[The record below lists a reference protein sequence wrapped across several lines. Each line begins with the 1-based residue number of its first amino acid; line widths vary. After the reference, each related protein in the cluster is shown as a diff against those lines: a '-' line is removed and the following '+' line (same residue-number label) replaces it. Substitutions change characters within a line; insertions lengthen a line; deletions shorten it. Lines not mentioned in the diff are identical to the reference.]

1 MYYVVTGA
9 AGFIG
14 SNLVKALTERGE
26 TDIIAVDN
34 LTRADKFRNLAC
46 CEIAD
51 FIDKRDFVA
60 QLTAGDFEGAIDA
73 VLHQG
78 ACSDTME
85 TDGRYMMENN
95 YRYSLA
101 LLDYCEE
108 EAIPL
113 LYASSASVYGAGSVF
128 REARECESPLNIYG
142 YSKFLFDQVVRR
154 RLADAGSQIAGFR
167 YFNVYG
173 PHEAHKG
180 RMASVAW
187 HFFNQFREGQSV
199 KLFQGHAGY
208 ADGEQKRDFV
218 SVEDVVKVNL
228 HFLDRP
234 ALSGIFNL
242 GTGCS
247 QTFND
252 VAVATINACLR
263 ARGEAALTLAQMRE
277 QNMIEYIAFPD
288 ALKGKYQS
296 HTEADLGALRR
307 IGYREPFLS
316 VEDGVARYCERL
328 LQS

>member
-1 MYYVVTGA
+1 
-9 AGFIG
+9 
-14 SNLVKALTERGE
+14 
-26 TDIIAVDN
+26 
-34 LTRADKFRNLAC
+34 
-46 CEIAD
+46 
-51 FIDKRDFVA
+51 
-60 QLTAGDFEGAIDA
+60 
-73 VLHQG
+73 
-78 ACSDTME
+78 
-85 TDGRYMMENN
+85 
-95 YRYSLA
+95 
-101 LLDYCEE
+101 
-108 EAIPL
+108 
-113 LYASSASVYGAGSVF
+113 
-128 REARECESPLNIYG
+128 
-142 YSKFLFDQVVRR
+142 
-154 RLADAGSQIAGFR
+154 
-167 YFNVYG
+167 
-173 PHEAHKG
+173 
-180 RMASVAW
+180 MASVAW